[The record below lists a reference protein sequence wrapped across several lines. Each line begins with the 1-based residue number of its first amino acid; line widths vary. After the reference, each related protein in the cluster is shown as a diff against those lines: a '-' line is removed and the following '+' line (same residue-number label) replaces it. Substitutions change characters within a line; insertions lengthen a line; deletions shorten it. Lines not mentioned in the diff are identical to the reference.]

1 MGYSVGGKTGT
12 AHAYDGGE
20 YVSNKHRAWFVGM
33 APMSNPRVVVA
44 VMIDQPTQGGHF
56 GGDVAAPVFSQVVQ
70 QTLRL
75 LNVPP
80 DIEVRRQIMAQ
91 TVAQAA
97 APVPT
102 GAR

>member
-1 MGYSVGGKTGT
+1 
-12 AHAYDGGE
+12 
-20 YVSNKHRAWFVGM
+20 
-33 APMSNPRVVVA
+33 
-44 VMIDQPTQGGHF
+44 
-56 GGDVAAPVFSQVVQ
+56 VVQ

-91 TVAQAA
+91 TVAQAPTVAPA
-97 APVPT
+97 A